1 MEEQRKSHKGLWV
14 IGAVVVIL
22 LFCAFFFRVKK
33 VSIEG
38 NTYYSSREME
48 EKFQSNIFEKNILTF
63 WLMQKLSLTPDLP
76 FVREY
81 EVSYPSTNEIHI
93 KLYEKSIVAGIA
105 YSNQYIYF
113 DKDGIVLQSSDKAV
127 KGIPLFETKNLTT
140 FTLYSKVQMED
151 DSLLNQILN
160 LANLFKHY
168 NVNWD
173 KVVFDS
179 ENEDYL
185 YAGEIQVS
193 LGKKEN
199 YEYIYNNE
207 KLSKVYDDKIFPMI
221 EEIYD
226 VMLKDVKEHNN
237 DEEISALSSVLAK
250 VEKNGQTGEID
261 LRNYKVGGDV
271 ILKQPKK

>member
-160 LANLFKHY
+160 LAKRDGASPAVKGRTGIKL
-168 NVNWD
+168 
-173 KVVFDS
+173 
-179 ENEDYL
+179 YL
-185 YAGEIQVS
+185 TVRTKLICTPVKFRC
-193 LGKKEN
+193 LLVKKR
-199 YEYIYNNE
+199 IMMKKFLRCRACLPRLRKTDRPA
-207 KLSKVYDDKIFPMI
+207 KLI
-221 EEIYD
+221 
-226 VMLKDVKEHNN
+226 
-237 DEEISALSSVLAK
+237 
-250 VEKNGQTGEID
+250 
-261 LRNYKVGGDV
+261 
-271 ILKQPKK
+271 

>member
-81 EVSYPSTNEIHI
+81 EVNYPSTNEIHI

-151 DSLLNQILN
+151 DSLLSQILN
-160 LANLFKHY
+160 
-168 NVNWD
+168 
-173 KVVFDS
+173 
-179 ENEDYL
+179 
-185 YAGEIQVS
+185 
-193 LGKKEN
+193 
-199 YEYIYNNE
+199 
-207 KLSKVYDDKIFPMI
+207 
-221 EEIYD
+221 
-226 VMLKDVKEHNN
+226 
-237 DEEISALSSVLAK
+237 
-250 VEKNGQTGEID
+250 
-261 LRNYKVGGDV
+261 
-271 ILKQPKK
+271 

>member
-81 EVSYPSTNEIHI
+81 EVSYPSANEIHI

-151 DSLLNQILN
+151 DSLLSQILN

-179 ENEDYL
+179 KNEAYL

-199 YEYIYNNE
+199 Y
-207 KLSKVYDDKIFPMI
+207 
-221 EEIYD
+221 
-226 VMLKDVKEHNN
+226 

-271 ILKQPKK
+271 ILKQTKK

>member
-1 MEEQRKSHKGLWV
+1 M
-14 IGAVVVIL
+14 IL

-81 EVSYPSTNEIHI
+81 EVNYPSTNEIHI

-140 FTLYSKVQMED
+140 FTLYSK
-151 DSLLNQILN
+151 
-160 LANLFKHY
+160 A
-168 NVNWD
+168 
-173 KVVFDS
+173 
-179 ENEDYL
+179 
-185 YAGEIQVS
+185 A
-193 LGKKEN
+193 
-199 YEYIYNNE
+199 E
-207 KLSKVYDDKIFPMI
+207 KLSAPLILNEPPNGVRLFAHSEQKRSLFPI
-221 EEIYD
+221 TSP
-226 VMLKDVKEHNN
+226 HT
-237 DEEISALSSVLAK
+237 
-250 VEKNGQTGEID
+250 GQ
-261 LRNYKVGGDV
+261 RVG
-271 ILKQPKK
+271 

>member
-179 ENEDYL
+179 KNEAYL
-185 YAGEIQVS
+185 YAGKFRCLLV
-193 LGKKEN
+193 KKR
-199 YEYIYNNE
+199 IMMKKFLRCRACLPRLRKTDRPA
-207 KLSKVYDDKIFPMI
+207 KLI
-221 EEIYD
+221 
-226 VMLKDVKEHNN
+226 
-237 DEEISALSSVLAK
+237 
-250 VEKNGQTGEID
+250 
-261 LRNYKVGGDV
+261 
-271 ILKQPKK
+271 

>member
-14 IGAVVVIL
+14 IGTVVVIL

-105 YSNQYIYF
+105 YSNQYIYL

-127 KGIPLFETKNLTT
+127 KEIPLFETKNLTT

-179 ENEDYL
+179 KNEAYL

-199 YEYIYNNE
+199 Y
-207 KLSKVYDDKIFPMI
+207 
-221 EEIYD
+221 
-226 VMLKDVKEHNN
+226 

>member
-1 MEEQRKSHKGLWV
+1 M
-14 IGAVVVIL
+14 
-22 LFCAFFFRVKK
+22 
-33 VSIEG
+33 
-38 NTYYSSREME
+38 
-48 EKFQSNIFEKNILTF
+48 TF

-179 ENEDYL
+179 KNEAYL

-193 LGKKEN
+193 LGKKR
-199 YEYIYNNE
+199 IMMKKFLRCRACLPRLRKTDRPA
-207 KLSKVYDDKIFPMI
+207 KLI
-221 EEIYD
+221 
-226 VMLKDVKEHNN
+226 
-237 DEEISALSSVLAK
+237 
-250 VEKNGQTGEID
+250 
-261 LRNYKVGGDV
+261 
-271 ILKQPKK
+271 